1 MPRLAQTPRMWL
13 THPPNRERED
23 SAKDLPPPR
32 RRPAWELFA
41 VQRNGVNDPLLDET
55 GLAINPE

>member
-1 MPRLAQTPRMWL
+1 
-13 THPPNRERED
+13 
-23 SAKDLPPPR
+23 
-32 RRPAWELFA
+32 LFA